1 MIYPGAP
8 SLGVRSSEPA
18 SLPLKNHDVL
28 RIVMDRV
35 WNSRGR
41 AGSGFG
47 QSGSGSGPVFANFES
62 RVRVLHCRVSGFR
75 RVYHLCKK
83 GAIF

>member
-1 MIYPGAP
+1 MTLLY
-8 SLGVRSSEPA
+8 GVPQN
-18 SLPLKNHDVL
+18 LVTKLVTTTL
-28 RIVMDRV
+28 VVVMDRV

-47 QSGSGSGPVFANFES
+47 QSGSGSGRVFANFES
-62 RVRVLHCRVSGFR
+62 RVRVLHCRVSGFC